1 MKSKTLPGPQNSFS
15 SAILSN
21 ICAPSYLSARMR
33 STRAVCETGCV
44 TDGELAKSPQ
54 VLASQE

>member
-44 TDGELAKSPQ
+44 TDGELAKSP
-54 VLASQE
+54 